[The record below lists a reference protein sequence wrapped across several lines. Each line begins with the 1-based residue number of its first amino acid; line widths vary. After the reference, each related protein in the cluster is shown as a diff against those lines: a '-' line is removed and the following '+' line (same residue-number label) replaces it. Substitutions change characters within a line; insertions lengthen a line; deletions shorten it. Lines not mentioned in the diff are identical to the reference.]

1 LGDLACFREGRNL
14 MAVAIETEPEL
25 AVGAPRVVFDGLA
38 YTEQA
43 FDVAPDGTFIVV
55 RRPPAGAG
63 PALNV
68 IQGWTRELE
77 HQVPVD

>member
-1 LGDLACFREGRNL
+1 

-25 AVGAPRVVFDGLA
+25 AVGSPRVVFDGLA
-38 YTEQA
+38 DTEQA

-55 RRPPAGAG
+55 RRPAPGAG

-77 HQVPVD
+77 RQVPVD